1 MHRSKWETYG
11 VPIACGRIGVL
22 IVVLIVVFLVVL
34 ANVCDGA
41 DWNIAPSHGAGTFQ
55 NQFPAA
61 PAMLNQGQGKECCPG
76 GQCSVAAS
84 PIVPNANS
92 IRMDITPPEY
102 LVAYRQSMAD
112 GKPLVVIVT
121 SERCSLCKDL
131 HADWDTKRPNKCH
144 WIWVDLDKHR
154 VWLESKGLIHA
165 GDQLPKAIAMNPQ
178 PGWRPGDDTHWK
190 CQSYYRDDIRQL
202 IWHRRKDGR
211 YQVVLHEPLPEAPVP
226 PAPR

>member
-11 VPIACGRIGVL
+11 VPIVALVIGVL
-22 IVVLIVVFLVVL
+22 IVVFLIAL
-34 ANVCDGA
+34 ANICDAGE
-41 DWNIAPSHGAGTFQ
+41 WQIAPQGNASFR

-61 PAMLNQGQGKECCPG
+61 PAMAKRNQECPG

-84 PIVPNANS
+84 PIVPKAAS

-112 GKPLVVIVT
+112 GKPLVLIVT
-121 SERCSLCKDL
+121 SERCDLCKDL
-131 HADWDTKRPNKCH
+131 HAAWDTKRPNKCH
-144 WIWVDLDKHR
+144 WVWIDLDRHR
-154 VWLESKGLIHA
+154 TWLETKRLIKT

-178 PGWRPGDDTHWK
+178 PGWQPGDDTHWK
-190 CQSYYRDDIRQL
+190 CQSYYREDIRQL
-202 IWHRRKDGR
+202 IWHRHKDGL

-226 PAPR
+226 PAPAE